1 MIVVESVIGCS
12 MFFRIL
18 AGGIPQEARDC
29 AYLMVDN
36 WDDWFSFRTMFS
48 LFVIDELGTRHQI
61 GSVKIGRMGLQPSR
75 ETSPGFRAPELLPE
89 FDALPD
95 GYFSL
100 GQGEDYYESLNK
112 LTNVQQQKILVGLR
126 DCAFDTDI
134 FYAVRNEPS
143 MTQSLLR
150 SVSPASVTG
159 RLHRLTRGEVELTEF
174 RFSYTLPPSGTDF
187 LPPQMTFVVTPESEP
202 PTNVHVLIGRNGV
215 GKTRAMRGLMKALLH
230 RIDEKNDSGGVV
242 QFDTTRADE
251 NEFSSLVLVSFSA
264 FDDFY
269 LTPQQAD
276 PIPIEQVGLRT
287 QITVS
292 GVEQGGLKA
301 PKDLATDFR
310 KSLERCRSGLRSAR
324 WLEAVEILEAD
335 DLFAEAE
342 IGELIRAES
351 DGWIEAAEHRFG
363 LLSSGHAVVLLTITR
378 LVELVDERTLVLIDE
393 PEGHLHPPLL
403 SAFIRSLS
411 KLLVSRN
418 GVAIVA
424 THSPV
429 VLQEV
434 PRSCS
439 WKLRRSGRRS
449 EVERPAVETFGE
461 NVGILT
467 REVFSLEVTR
477 SGFHRLLTASVFDLH
492 LSYEEVVTRF
502 GGQLGAEA
510 KAIVRALVL
519 EREQG

>member
-1 MIVVESVIGCS
+1 

-18 AGGIPQEARDC
+18 TTTIPSEARNC
-29 AYLMVDN
+29 AYLIVDN

-48 LFVIDELGTRHQI
+48 LFVIDEEGGRHQI
-61 GSVKIGRMGLQPSR
+61 GSVKIGRMGLQASR
-75 ETSPGFRAPELLPE
+75 EISPGFRAPELMLE
-89 FDALPD
+89 FDALPP

-112 LTNVQQQKILVGLR
+112 LTADQRMKILTGLR
-126 DCAFDTDI
+126 DCAFDPNI
-134 FYAVRNEPS
+134 FKAARYEAS
-143 MTQSLLR
+143 MTESLLR
-150 SVSPASVTG
+150 GVSATSVTG

-174 RFSYTLPPSGTDF
+174 KFGYTLPPSGTDF
-187 LPPQMTFVVTPESEP
+187 QPPTMTFEVTPESEP

-230 RIDEKNDSGGVV
+230 RTDEENDSGGLI
-242 QFDTTRADE
+242 QFDTVRTGE
-251 NEFSSLVLVSFSA
+251 NEFSSMVLVSFSA

-269 LTPQQAD
+269 LTPLQAD
-276 PIPIEQVGLRT
+276 PVPIEQVGLRT
-287 QITVS
+287 QITVN
-292 GVEQGGLKA
+292 GIEQGGLKA
-301 PKDLATDFR
+301 PKDLAIDFR

-324 WLEAVEILEAD
+324 WIEAVEILEAD

-342 IGELIRAES
+342 IGELIRVS
-351 DGWIEAAEHRFG
+351 GDDWIEAAEHRFS

-477 SGFHRLLTASVFDLH
+477 SGFHRLLAVSVFDH
-492 LSYEEVVTRF
+492 QLSYDDVLARF

-519 EREQG
+519 EREQT

>member
-1 MIVVESVIGCS
+1 
-12 MFFRIL
+12 MFFKIL
-18 AGGIPQEARDC
+18 NTAIDQQARDC
-29 AYLMVDN
+29 AYLIPDN

-48 LFVIDELGTRHQI
+48 LFVIDEAGNRHQI
-61 GSVKIGRMGLQPSR
+61 GSIKIGRMGLQPGS
-75 ETSPGFRAPELLPE
+75 EIAPGFRAPEVPAE
-89 FDALPD
+89 FDALPLEF
-95 GYFSL
+95 FSL
-100 GQGEDYYESLNK
+100 GQGEDYYESLNNLSDAQK
-112 LTNVQQQKILVGLR
+112 NKILTGLR
-126 DCAFDTDI
+126 DCAFDLNI
-134 FYAVRNEPS
+134 FQAARNEPS
-143 MTQSLLR
+143 MERSLLR
-150 SVSPASVTG
+150 SVSASSVTG
-159 RLHRLTRGEVELTEF
+159 RLHRITRGEVELTEF
-174 RFSYTLPPSGTDF
+174 NFSYTLPPSGTIHV
-187 LPPQMTFVVTPESEP
+187 PPTMTFQVIPESQP

-230 RIDEKNDSGGVV
+230 RVDEKNDSGGQVLFNTV
-242 QFDTTRADE
+242 RAEE

-269 LTPQQAD
+269 MTPNQSD
-276 PIPIEQVGLRT
+276 PIPIEQVGLRS
-287 QITVS
+287 QITIN

-301 PKDLATDFR
+301 PADLAVDFR
-310 KSLERCRSGLRSAR
+310 KSLERCRTGLRSAR
-324 WLEAVEILEAD
+324 WLEAVGILEAD

-342 IGELIRAES
+342 IGDLIQAQG

-411 KLLVSRN
+411 KLLVARN

-439 WKLRRSGRRS
+439 WKLRRSGRLS
-449 EVERPAVETFGE
+449 EVERPTVETFGE

-477 SGFHRLLTASVFDLH
+477 TGFHRLLATAVFDQGLN
-492 LSYEEVVTRF
+492 YDQVVAQF

-519 EREQG
+519 ERAQP